1 MELYYEFVRNCVS
14 SNADMDM
21 PCSCEECYR
30 NYKNVCTCIDCLMK
44 SRRDLCQQSP
54 CENHDFIGDIEYFP
68 PHEDYYKQADA
79 EILYQLKP
87 GGNPNDQKAGAETW
101 CSAFAPDNSYFAW
114 SCGHRLVRLVPWKHK
129 INNNEIEEDEGKQQG
144 EQTLPTPKEKVIDC
158 GEHVWAV
165 AFGSSVSSKCH
176 RTVNISF
183 HRFNFGKDLI
193 LATGLQSGRIKTWD
207 VSTGGILLY
216 LIDHKE
222 VIRDLQFA
230 PDGSMFLASASRDK
244 TLKVWDLNDDG
255 NMKKTLKG
263 HNGWVYSCSWSPD
276 AKILASV
283 GQNKTV
289 ILWDMSD
296 YSMMRKLTGHQN
308 DVVACDF
315 SPDGALLAT
324 GSYDTRVILWDPYTG
339 QKIRTFGH
347 MYPPPSFLMMGG
359 ANDYWLRALSFSH
372 DGCHVGTLCDDKYV
386 RFWSIYNEEVPVKKA
401 QLVNALC
408 CNYSPDGC
416 CLATGTR
423 DGNVVF
429 YMAPM
434 RVQKLQH
441 LCRLSVR
448 RVLPSTKVD
457 ALPIPQKLMGYLKY
471 EN

>member
-1 MELYYEFVRNCVS
+1 MRVMASF
-14 SNADMDM
+14 A
-21 PCSCEECYR
+21 CS
-30 NYKNVCTCIDCLMK
+30 D
-44 SRRDLCQQSP
+44 S
-54 CENHDFIGDIEYFP
+54 DI
-68 PHEDYYKQADA
+68 ADA

-101 CSAFAPDNSYFAW
+101 CAAFAPDNSYFAW

-129 INNNEIEEDEGKQQG
+129 INNNEIEDEEGRQG
-144 EQTLPTPKEKVIDC
+144 EPMLPTPKEKVIDC
-158 GEHVWAV
+158 GEYVWAV

-207 VSTGGILLY
+207 VSSGGILLY

-448 RVLPSTKVD
+448 RVLPSTRVD